1 MPFYYC
7 PRSFILKTIFNSRS
21 KTTREEEANLI
32 AIKGQEEE
40 RDYEGEVH
48 KNKRPLNPIHIY
60 F

>member
-1 MPFYYC
+1 MIYYC

-40 RDYEGEVH
+40 RDYEG
-48 KNKRPLNPIHIY
+48 NKRPLNPIHIY